1 MEHHSNIV
9 PWYLLAEEV
18 GAELDWVPVDD
29 EGRLDMT
36 ALDGAL
42 ERGPK
47 LIAVAHVSNVLG
59 TVNPIADIV
68 RLAHDAGA
76 IAVVDGAQA
85 APKLPLDL
93 AALGA
98 DFYGFT
104 GHKLYGPTGVGVLY
118 GRAELLEAMPPYEG
132 GGSMIRKVTK
142 ERITWADV
150 PARFEAGTPPIAEAI
165 GLAAA
170 VEWLDGVGLDAAH
183 AHEAELAAY
192 ALERLADVPGL
203 RVFGPPAGDDRVG
216 IVSFEMEGV
225 HAHDVSEILDRHA
238 IAVRAGHHCAQVA
251 HGSPRRRRDHPRQL
265 RRLQH
270 PRGDRP
276 AGRRPPRRPP
286 SLRARLRPGMDE
298 LYRDQILEHYKRPHN
313 FGRLEDADL
322 EFEDTNPFC
331 GDEQHV
337 TSGSTTTGRVAEVA
351 FEGKGCAISTAATSL
366 LTDELAGQEPR
377 GAAAPAEGVRPRPAR
392 DRHLGDADEV
402 RDARPQGRQE
412 RQPRPAGRMG
422 GRGRGRRPRRGEPPT

>member
-1 MEHHSNIV
+1 MATASVTSPAGSRSIDEIRAEFPILERRVNGQPLAYLDNGATAQTPLQVLEAMDRYWTEHNANVHRGVHTLSEEATNLYEGARATIARHLGANPRDVIFTRNVTGALNLVAHAWGRANVGEGDRILLTEMEHHSNIV
-9 PWYLLAEEV
+9 PWYLLAKEV
-18 GAELDWVPVDD
+18 GAELDWVPVDA
-29 EGRLDMT
+29 EGRLDMA
-36 ALDGAL
+36 ALEGAL

-47 LIAVAHVSNVLG
+47 LIAVAHISNVLG

-118 GRAELLEAMPPYEG
+118 GRSEVLEPMPPYEG

-170 VEWLDGVGLDAAH
+170 VEWLEGVGLDAAH
-183 AHEAELAAY
+183 AHEAELGAY

-216 IVSFEMEGV
+216 IVSLEMEGV

-238 IAVRAGHHCAQVA
+238 IAVRAGHHCAQVLM
-251 HGSPRRRRDHPRQL
+251 D
-265 RRLQH
+265 RL
-270 PRGDRP
+270 G
-276 AGRRPPRRPP
+276 
-286 SLRARLRPGMDE
+286 
-298 LYRDQILEHYKRPHN
+298 
-313 FGRLEDADL
+313 
-322 EFEDTNPFC
+322 
-331 GDEQHV
+331 V
-337 TSGSTTTGRVAEVA
+337 
-351 FEGKGCAISTAATSL
+351 AATTRASL
-366 LTDELAGQEPR
+366 AVYNTREEIDRLIDALNDVRRVFEL
-377 GAAAPAEGVRPRPAR
+377 
-392 DRHLGDADEV
+392 D
-402 RDARPQGRQE
+402 
-412 RQPRPAGRMG
+412 
-422 GRGRGRRPRRGEPPT
+422 